1 MATTKQVME
10 QPTTTGNNSDQWA
23 RIPRTGQTLEGF
35 YRSQLFELVREGKI
49 KSAAIKQPGQIR
61 AGARL
66 IHLPSLRKYIEGF
79 VDSGA
84 AK

>member
-1 MATTKQVME
+1 MATTKQVLE
-10 QPTTTGNNSDQWA
+10 QPTTNGNNEWA
-23 RIPRTGQTLEGF
+23 RIPRVGQTLEGF
-35 YRSQLFELVREGKI
+35 HRSQLFELVREGKI

>member
-1 MATTKQVME
+1 MATTKQ
-10 QPTTTGNNSDQWA
+10 TTNGNNEWA
-23 RIPRTGQTLEGF
+23 RIPRTGETLEGF
-35 YRSQLFELVREGKI
+35 HRSQLFELVREGKI

>member
-1 MATTKQVME
+1 MATE

-66 IHLPSLRKYIEGF
+66 IHLPSLRRYIENF

-84 AK
+84 SQ